1 MEDINDLPIFNSVAN
16 AAKRLSIGRTMFFR
30 LLKEG
35 RINAC
40 RIGSRTLIS
49 ESELQRFAAEIQNGE
64 QKQAK
69 P

>member
-16 AAKRLSIGRTMFFR
+16 AARRLSIGKTMFFK

-35 RINAC
+35 KIQSC

-49 ESELQRFAAEIQNGE
+49 ETELQRFAAEIKNGE
-64 QKQAK
+64 QRKGGA
-69 P
+69 